1 MESTILNFLELA
13 VWSGVAAIGF
23 GVLFNI
29 PRKTI
34 LIVFLLGFVAGFVK
48 FLLLDFNVNIIL
60 TTLVSASLVGI
71 LSSPLAHQ
79 IHHPPIVFSIPPIIP
94 MLPGYYAYE
103 TVLSVVSFTFMEQG
117 NPERIKL
124 IDAIFYNGFTMIFVL
139 IAITVGVSLPL
150 LLSRKDTVKK
160 DKER

>member
-1 MESTILNFLELA
+1 MESTILNLLELA

-60 TTLVSASLVGI
+60 ATLVSASLVGV
-71 LSSPLAHQ
+71 LSSPLAHK
-79 IHHPPIVFSIPPIIP
+79 IHHPPVVFSIPPIIP

-103 TVLSVVSFTFMEQG
+103 TVLSVVSFTFMQQG

-160 DKER
+160 D